1 MTIANTQMKSFLRQ
15 LYQMSDGDTDTA
27 VSMYDI
33 GAILGL
39 EKSAAGTIAEDLI
52 IDGYAELK
60 TLSGGITITAE
71 GLQALDIKVPSSA
84 GADAHAANIVVL
96 TTTEVLDAEAL
107 QAVEKILEEIKGAVG
122 GTTADYGKIE
132 ELVIDI
138 KTLETQLLSG
148 RPKTAIAREVLR
160 SLSASLKD
168 GNGNT
173 QLAEKISTMTGD
185 H

>member
-1 MTIANTQMKSFLRQ
+1 MTSANTQMKNFLRQ
-15 LYQMSDGDTDTA
+15 LYQMSDGDTDAA

-33 GAILGL
+33 GAMLGL
-39 EKSAAGTIAEDLI
+39 EKSEAGTIAEDLI

-71 GLQALDIKVPSSA
+71 GLQALDVKVLPSS
-84 GADAHAANIVVL
+84 GADAHASNIVIL
-96 TTTEVLDAEAL
+96 TTAEILDAEAL
-107 QAVEKILEEIKGAVG
+107 PAVEKILEEIKAAVG
-122 GTTADYGKIE
+122 KTTGEYGKIE

-148 RPKTAIAREVLR
+148 RPKTAIAREILR

-168 GNGNT
+168 GNGDT
-173 QLAEKISTMTGD
+173 QLTEKIRAMIGG